1 MRTYPKLFSIILIL
15 LVLFTVKSSAQ
26 LPDTLAVVPFQVV
39 GKTESPDIY
48 RLGFPDDLARSLN
61 QYRDI
66 TIVSRIKLADI
77 LQELKLSQTGLF
89 GSRDIKKVGHL
100 LPANGIV
107 TGTVY
112 ISGKSL
118 RIYVH
123 LIDVRTGELLI
134 DMAEKGKIKKP
145 EQIFAF
151 QDKISEQFAERLKL
165 EPVSEYK
172 KILRPAMKSYRHYI
186 QALSH
191 LYGGDV
197 EKAKKESAWALE
209 IDPAFSQAQSFE
221 EELENAFQ
229 EMDNVIDEMK
239 KKE

>member
-1 MRTYPKLFSIILIL
+1 MRTSFKWVSVLLTL
-15 LVLFTVKSSAQ
+15 LVLFIGQSSAQ
-26 LPDTLAVVPFQVV
+26 LPDTLAVVPFQVI
-39 GKTESPDIY
+39 GKTEIPDIY
-48 RLGFPDDLARSLN
+48 RLGFPDDLACSLS
-61 QYRDI
+61 QYQDI

-89 GSRDIKKVGHL
+89 GSSDIQRVGHL
-100 LPANGIV
+100 LPADGIV

-112 ISGKSL
+112 ISGNSL

-151 QDKISEQFAERLKL
+151 QDKISKQFADRLKL
-165 EPVSEYK
+165 QPVSGYQK
-172 KILRPAMKSYRHYI
+172 RIRPVMRSYQHYI
-186 QALSH
+186 LALSH

-197 EKAKKESAWALE
+197 EKARQESAWALK